1 MNASEL
7 IRAEEFCSQHQI
19 SISFLEM
26 LNERGLTRLAVVQE
40 VIYIPSDELTEL
52 ERIMRLH
59 FDLEINLEGVEVI
72 TRLLQKMNEM
82 QEEQRVLKNRLM
94 LYEDEL

>member
-26 LNERGLTRLAVVQE
+26 LNERGLTRLSVVQQ

-72 TRLLQKMNEM
+72 TRLLQKLNDLNEEKRIL
-82 QEEQRVLKNRLM
+82 QNRLL
-94 LYEDEL
+94 LYEE

>member
-7 IRAEEFCSQHQI
+7 K
-19 SISFLEM
+19 
-26 LNERGLTRLAVVQE
+26 RGLTRLAVVQQ

-72 TRLLQKMNEM
+72 TRLLQKLNDLNEEKRIL
-82 QEEQRVLKNRLM
+82 QNRLL
-94 LYEDEL
+94 LYEE

>member
-1 MNASEL
+1 MNTTEL
-7 IRAEEFCSQHQI
+7 IRAEEFCAQHQI
-19 SISFLEM
+19 TISFLQT
-26 LNERGLTRLAVVQE
+26 LSERGLTTLTVVQE
-40 VIYIPSDELTEL
+40 DMYIPSHELDEL

>member
-19 SISFLEM
+19 TISFLEM
-26 LNERGLTRLAVVQE
+26 LSERGLTRLAVVQE

-72 TRLLQKMNEM
+72 TRMLQKLNDLNEEKRIL
-82 QEEQRVLKNRLM
+82 QNRLQ
-94 LYEDEL
+94 LYEE